1 MTNLARHAIMIS
13 TKAETAQ
20 RGNMNTH
27 GMPSHIHRP
36 RLRKWTRAERMRMM
50 ASRSNAERKP
60 VSLAKAPWEK
70 KKDRAERGAHDVE
83 L

>member
-1 MTNLARHAIMIS
+1 MIARHAIMIAI
-13 TKAETAQ
+13 KAETAQ

-36 RLRKWTRAERMRMM
+36 RQRNWSKAERMRMM
-50 ASRSNAERKP
+50 AARSNVDKKP
-60 VSLAKAPWEK
+60 ITLVKAPWEK
-70 KKDRAERGAHDVE
+70 KKDRAEREAHDVE

>member
-1 MTNLARHAIMIS
+1 
-13 TKAETAQ
+13 
-20 RGNMNTH
+20 
-27 GMPSHIHRP
+27 
-36 RLRKWTRAERMRMM
+36 MRMM